1 MPGQERDQGP
11 LSSTSRKDPSSFGR
25 KAAIPSERDPT
36 LPKYAEPLRQIKD
49 LAGVRVIAYFP
60 RALSQIDQIID
71 PSPYVKHRLDPGVR
85 AVRLLGK
92 ELIL

>member
-49 LAGVRVIAYFP
+49 LAGVVSLHISLERFLKSI
-60 RALSQIDQIID
+60 RS
-71 PSPYVKHRLDPGVR
+71 
-85 AVRLLGK
+85 
-92 ELIL
+92 LIVNLMW